1 MKRWLLRLHR
11 WSGLLIAA
19 IVVIVGGTG
28 ALTTYQHEVDSW
40 LNRDLLWIVDPG
52 LREQAQTALPLDRV
66 VAAAEATLQGMRATG
81 VRLPQSRRESVEVSV
96 APFDANDFAGRYV
109 YVEPCL
115 GTVRGSRPFDPDPW
129 SRRGIV
135 ASLYEVHYSL
145 AASRVGVW
153 LVSAIAAVW
162 LMTTLFGV
170 VLAWPRSREALRRT
184 LRVRT
189 GGVVQFNHDLHRLTG
204 LLAAPFMVVVLA
216 TGVALNLSPQA
227 TGLVQQFSPLTFEP
241 TLPVRAPATVGAAI
255 GWQTALDAA
264 VKAQPAARPYSLYLD
279 SARSVYVV
287 RMREADAIHRRGQ
300 TRVYIA
306 MDDASVLAVWNP
318 RMGSAGDRFWGW
330 QNPLHSGHAFGA
342 AGRLLVFMS
351 GLAAMLFVFTGVPL
365 WFARRPTRER

>member
-19 IVVIVGGTG
+19 IVVIVGCTG

-40 LNRDLLWIVDPG
+40 LNRDLLWVDAPDPRG
-52 LREQAQTALPLDRV
+52 PSQRALALDQL
-66 VAAAEATLQGMRATG
+66 VAAAEATLQGTRATA

-96 APFDANDFAGRYV
+96 APFDANGFAGRYV
-109 YVEPCL
+109 YVEPYL
-115 GTVRGSRPFDPDPW
+115 GTVLGSRPFDPEPW
-129 SRRGIV
+129 SRRGVV
-135 ASLYEVHYSL
+135 ASVYEVHYSL

-153 LVSAIAAVW
+153 LVSAVAAVW
-162 LMTTLFGV
+162 LMTTLCGV
-170 VLAWPRSREALRRT
+170 ALAWPRSWEALRRT

-189 GGVVQFNHDLHRLTG
+189 GGLVQFNHDLHRLTG
-204 LLAAPFMVVVLA
+204 LLAAPLLVVVLA

-241 TLPVRAPATVGAAI
+241 NLLVRAPATAGGAS
-255 GWQTALDAA
+255 GWQAALDAA
-264 VKAQPAARPYSLYLD
+264 VAAQPAAQPYSLYLD
-279 SARSVYVV
+279 PARSVYVV

-318 RMGSAGDRFWGW
+318 RQGSAGDRFWGW
-330 QNPLHSGHAFGA
+330 QNPLHSGYAAGA
-342 AGRLLVFMS
+342 VGRLLVFVS

-365 WFARRPTRER
+365 WFARRPARER

>member
-11 WSGLLIAA
+11 WSGLLIAS

-40 LNRDLLWIVDPG
+40 LNRDLLWVVAPDPRG
-52 LREQAQTALPLDRV
+52 PSQPALALDQV
-66 VAAAEATLQGMRATG
+66 VAAAEATLQGTRATG

-96 APFDANDFAGRYV
+96 ASLDANDFAGRYV
-109 YVEPCL
+109 YVEPYL
-115 GTVRGSRPFDPDPW
+115 GTVLGSRPFDPEPW
-129 SRRGIV
+129 SRRGVV
-135 ASLYEVHYSL
+135 ASVYEVHYSL
-145 AASRVGVW
+145 AASRMGVW

-170 VLAWPRSREALRRT
+170 ALAWPRSWEALRRT
-184 LRVRT
+184 LRLRT
-189 GGVVQFNHDLHRLTG
+189 GGLVQFNHDLHRLTG
-204 LLAAPFMVVVLA
+204 LLAAPFLVVVLA

-227 TGLVQQFSPLTFEP
+227 TGLVQHFSPLTFEP
-241 TLPVRAPATVGAAI
+241 ALPVRAPATVGAAI
-255 GWQTALDAA
+255 GWQAALAAA
-264 VKAQPAARPYSLYLD
+264 VAVQPSAQPYSLYRD
-279 SARSVYVV
+279 SARAVYVV
-287 RMREADAIHRRGQ
+287 RLRETDAIHRRGQ

-318 RMGSAGDRFWGW
+318 RKGSAGDRFWGW

-342 AGRLLVFMS
+342 VGRLIVFTS

-365 WFARRPTRER
+365 WFARRPARKR

>member
-11 WSGLLIAA
+11 WSGLLIAS

-40 LNRDLLWIVDPG
+40 LNRDLLWVVAPDPRG
-52 LREQAQTALPLDRV
+52 QSQRALALDQV
-66 VAAAEATLQGMRATG
+66 VAAAEATLLGMHATG
-81 VRLPQSRRESVEVSV
+81 VRLPQSRHESMEVSV
-96 APFDANDFAGRYV
+96 APLDANDFAGRYV
-109 YVEPCL
+109 YVEPYL
-115 GTVRGSRPFDPDPW
+115 GTVLGSRPFDPEPW

-145 AASRVGVW
+145 AASRMGVW

-170 VLAWPRSREALRRT
+170 ALAWPRSWEALRRT

-189 GGVVQFNHDLHRLTG
+189 GGAVEFNHDLHRLTG
-204 LLAAPFMVVVLA
+204 LLAAPFLVVVLA

-227 TGLVQQFSPLTFEP
+227 TGLVQQFSPLTAEP
-241 TLPVRAPATVGAAI
+241 AVPILTPATVGATI

-264 VKAQPAARPYSLYLD
+264 VAAQPSAQPYSLYRD
-279 SARSVYVV
+279 SARNVYVV
-287 RMREADAIHRRGQ
+287 RMREAGAIHRRGQ

-306 MDDASVLAVWNP
+306 MDDARVLAVWNP
-318 RMGSAGDRFWGW
+318 RKGSAGDRLWSW

-342 AGRLLVFMS
+342 VGRLIVFMS
-351 GLAAMLFVFTGVPL
+351 GLAAMLFVLTGVPL
-365 WFARRPTRER
+365 WFARRPARKR